1 MLDHTQPS
9 ARQLAQLRMAA
20 KVAGIPDALADT
32 AAQMNMAA
40 EDFKTFAPVAKR
52 MIEVGNHLFKGKTNP
67 TMSLISEALG
77 EEEDA
82 AKLDEAI
89 LAKINAALVEMDDS
103 RDVVMHGRETPRFL
117 MGTSYENGS
126 GLVANMV
133 AGLEAR
139 LDPKAA
145 DAQGR
150 EFAKLSIQDIA
161 MNICRARGL
170 KAWDGAAAVRMAAH
184 STSDFP
190 LVLENSLG
198 NIVAR
203 RVEQRAPDLLR
214 ASREIPR
221 EDYRAGNSLSLSA
234 TGMPQ
239 EVAEGGEIQAVTVH
253 EKGEALP
260 TVRDFASLFNIT
272 NQALVNDRLDLLGDI
287 ANKMTL
293 GATERLRTVLLEPL
307 LANAG
312 AGQTMAD
319 GKTMFNTAHGN
330 TVSGGAAL
338 SITSLT
344 EARVAM
350 RKMRGLNGELLAVEP
365 WALVVP
371 AELETAAQQLV
382 AAIVAPTFD
391 DVNPFAGRLEVI
403 VEPGLT
409 DDGAWYLI
417 GNPARHDGLAHAFL
431 DGQRSPRIESRHGWN
446 TLGMEF
452 RLTWALDAKF
462 IDTASWFRN
471 PGA

>member
-1 MLDHTQPS
+1 MLDHNQPS
-9 ARQLAQLRMAA
+9 ARQVAQFRMAA
-20 KVAGIPDALADT
+20 KVAGIPDALADR
-32 AAQMNMAA
+32 AAQMNMST
-40 EDFKTFAPVAKR
+40 EDFKNMAPVAKR
-52 MIEVGNHLFKGKTNP
+52 MIDLGNQLFKGKENP
-67 TMSLISEALG
+67 TMALIEDAMG
-77 EEEDA
+77 EEPDVS
-82 AKLDEAI
+82 KMDDLI
-89 LAKINAALVEMDDS
+89 KAKINAAWVASGDPQDI
-103 RDVVMHGRETPRFL
+103 VMHGRPTERFI

-161 MNICRARGL
+161 MNICRATGRRP
-170 KAWDGAAAVRMAAH
+170 WDGAEAVRMASH

-190 LVLENSLG
+190 LVLENALG
-198 NIVAR
+198 NVVAR
-203 RVEQRAPDLLR
+203 RLEQRAPDLVR

-221 EDYRAGNSLSLSA
+221 EDYRPGNSLSLSA

-287 ANKMTL
+287 ANKMTQ
-293 GATERLRTVLLEPL
+293 GALERLRNVLLEPL

-319 GKTMFNTAHGN
+319 GKAMFHTAHGN
-330 TVSGGAAL
+330 LASSAAAL
-338 SITSLT
+338 SITSLSA
-344 EARVAM
+344 ARVAM

-365 WALVVP
+365 WAIVVP
-371 AELETAAQQLV
+371 AEQETVAQQLV
-382 AAIVAPTFD
+382 AAIVAPTTD
-391 DVNPFAGRLEVI
+391 DVNPFAGRLEII

-409 DDGAWYLI
+409 DDKAWYLI
-417 GNPARHDGLAHAFL
+417 GNPARFDGLAHAFL
-431 DGQRSPRIESRHGWN
+431 DGQRSPRIESRPGWN

-462 IDTASWFRN
+462 IDTAAWYRN
-471 PGA
+471 AGQ